1 MAFSYTLRANGFWPT
16 MEGLD
21 FGLTNSMSN
30 PAVFAWSFMWFTQV
44 LPHHRF
50 NSHWGLPEGRVAVR
64 LPHRGVAGFTCWKC
78 WWNIQKGW
86 YPWYPTWPSD
96 MMYDDV
102 CLVLEVA
109 PKTRLRLR
117 WVVSESLG
125 VSPRIGWREQQQ
137 IPIICKINGN
147 FRIPFVQYLHFRI
160 LKFPLIRLVARIKES
175 FPKPIHWS
183 TPIFW
188 DLPGETGCVQLRR
201 GPGRMLAAPSCPNLD
216 HHAAYE

>member
-64 LPHRGVAGFTCWKC
+64 LLHRGVAGFTCWKC
-78 WWNIQKGW
+78 WWNVQKGW

-96 MMYDDV
+96 MMYDV

-109 PKTRLRLR
+109 PKTRLGLR
-117 WVVSESLG
+117 WLVSEFFGSLSESNSSQHWWKG
-125 VSPRIGWREQQQ
+125 TAQLQQ
-137 IPIICKINGN
+137 IPVICKINGN
-147 FRIPFVQYLHFRI
+147 FRIPFVQYLQF
-160 LKFPLIRLVARIKES
+160 
-175 FPKPIHWS
+175 
-183 TPIFW
+183 
-188 DLPGETGCVQLRR
+188 
-201 GPGRMLAAPSCPNLD
+201 
-216 HHAAYE
+216 